1 MADKGKKHKVGFREL
16 KKLRSQNSKYYR
28 PNAENLVDG
37 VYPPFTGPLVINPRS
52 EDAAKVSDLPF
63 VTIQQ
68 PEGIWVKDKAE
79 PSQIVMPL
87 TPSGAYN
94 PEESDY
100 VSPNNTG
107 LTGRNLAYARGSRVV
122 PARPMKGVPNVLPPT
137 IDPKYGPA
145 TNLDGTPVETKGP
158 EFYRQKPTN
167 QLIQEANPF
176 RDGLTKLVSTL
187 SKLPTSNVGLVSKG
201 LDMAG
206 IPNPIPAIT
215 RPISNLSANATEK
228 IGQGIGNAINELR
241 QPWPQQNLRSPT
253 RKGATEAAQQK
264 RNQLV
269 QPLSIARPPQ
279 TIVLPTPK
287 GPSIRLANEGEKAV
301 REAFWEAGRDILRNW
316 TGTPPEKTLTGTP
329 EVLPPQNILDNPAN
343 QVTDP
348 SVATPKLQGWSY
360 TGPGGYADQR
370 WRFSGAGQGAP
381 VITDKPAVTT
391 PQVVTDP
398 VTGRVSIQE
407 QPTTWW
413 SNRLGYDTA
422 QTITDRPAQT
432 VTPVVGTNIGG
443 TLVDD
448 VKPNW
453 IPPNA
458 TITETGGYDVPATD
472 KYPGG
477 VVVEKVDNGWIIKD
491 KTKPLDDPIIVP
503 DAATQAEIDSLI
515 AQGNADLDAAQ
526 NPVGGNN
533 IITDPITGVGGNTGV
548 GTGSNLGGVGDS
560 AYSLPIGGAGTG
572 GSGFIVIND
581 PEKGPSTLEQFMGM
595 RYDRDFMEGGDLA
608 GNLGRTPSGGRGSTT
623 GPSTYE
629 EWLNFRRDPDVKY
642 EGTGER
648 IFEDLISGIEKSTGP
663 TRFAEGQQYG
673 EKGSLVRT
681 LGTFY
686 DWLRGWSDE
695 NFKMWEDK
703 GIPSELSGRNPFGPD
718 YANALKNIKDILKNP
733 SNIKTQEYGD
743 LQIPGLLYAAGLIS
757 QYGSQAGIPLAALN
771 LSNDIMSSV
780 NNIFAEH
787 PEMAGNPIQD
797 AVHMAFWVPGKV
809 AKEAWNNTLGKVL
822 PKIQDSTI
830 ADKFKNATLGE
841 LRNPPK
847 PQPNVRVSIKGK
859 EVGLGQPLT
868 RPTGGI
874 TGNVTPLPKPPRTT
888 APLGMPPAGRG
899 TTPEGRSKTRPTRGQ
914 GQLNP
919 LSGDPA
925 YSGNEVEYK
934 GDPISSKG
942 KDEEGSVTGKFKR
955 PITGTPVTQ
964 SDESQ
969 RDDKGPDT
977 TDITTPNNTII
988 IDLPVDESNR
998 PINDDMG
1005 PLGDRLN
1012 EIAGFRPF
1020 LLDAGDY
1027 AGMRDLVGTRNA
1039 DAFGKDMGQANS
1051 QYGAGATA
1059 SELLNSYAM
1068 LRQNW
1073 DINQLQNINPV
1084 EFNRPD
1090 FSTTDLVNPIN
1101 TQEPAEPF
1109 NPLDDNTNVWGGAGD
1124 TTTTKPEL
1132 PRPQDLTSSDV
1143 EFIARG
1149 QFIGGDAAV
1158 YFYHPQ
1164 LGTQVVTVPAE
1175 YVPSGNQWR
1184 VNYDL
1189 DTAAYNAFGGNAF
1202 EWRANNPPRDQ
1213 GVIVDVSKHTRSD

>member
-1 MADKGKKHKVGFREL
+1 MADKGKNYRVGLREL
-16 KKLRSQNSKYYR
+16 KNLTRPQKSKYYR

-37 VYPPFTGPLVINPRS
+37 LYPPYTGPLFIEPRS
-52 EDAAKVSDLPF
+52 EDASKVGDNPF
-63 VTIQQ
+63 VQVQQ
-68 PEGIWVKDKAE
+68 PEGIFVKNKAQ
-79 PSQIVMPL
+79 PSMIVMPL
-87 TPSGAYN
+87 SPSGN
-94 PEESDY
+94 WTPEKSDY
-100 VSPNNTG
+100 VSPNNPG
-107 LTGRNLAYARGSRVV
+107 LTGRNLAYARGSRIV
-122 PARPMKGVPNVLPPT
+122 PARPMKGVPSVLPPT
-137 IDPKYGPA
+137 IDPKYAPA
-145 TNLDGTPVETKGP
+145 TNLDGTPVETRGP
-158 EFYRQKPTN
+158 EIYRQKPT
-167 QLIQEANPF
+167 
-176 RDGLTKLVSTL
+176 
-187 SKLPTSNVGLVSKG
+187 
-201 LDMAG
+201 
-206 IPNPIPAIT
+206 
-215 RPISNLSANATEK
+215 TES
-228 IGQGIGNAINELR
+228 
-241 QPWPQQNLRSPT
+241 QPEPEP
-253 RKGATEAAQQK
+253 K
-264 RNQLV
+264 RNQLA
-269 QPLSIARPPQ
+269 QPLTLSPAYNPLLNLEPLMQQAIEEEQ
-279 TIVLPTPK
+279 QQILP
-287 GPSIRLANEGEKAV
+287 I
-301 REAFWEAGRDILRNW
+301 
-316 TGTPPEKTLTGTP
+316 
-329 EVLPPQNILDNPAN
+329 QNLLNNPAN

-348 SVATPKLQGWSY
+348 SVATPKLQGFVY

-381 VITDKPAVTT
+381 VITDKPDVTT

-422 QTITDRPAQT
+422 QTITNQPAQG
-432 VTPVVGTNIGG
+432 VTSTVGTGIGG

-448 VKPNW
+448 VKPDW

-477 VVVEKVDNGWIIKD
+477 VIVEKVDNGWIIKD

-526 NPVGGNN
+526 NPIGGNN
-533 IITDPITGVGGNTGV
+533 VVTDPITGGGGNIGV
-548 GTGSNLGGVGDS
+548 GVGSNLGGVGDS
-560 AYSLPIGGAGTG
+560 AYSLPVGGAGVG
-572 GSGFIVIND
+572 GSGFIVIDD

-595 RYDRDFMEGGDLA
+595 RYDRDFIEGGDLA
-608 GNLGRTPSGGRGSTT
+608 GNLGRTPSGGRGPTT

-642 EGTGER
+642 KGTGER
-648 IFEDLISGIEKSTGP
+648 IFEDLISNIEKSTGP

-673 EKGSLVRT
+673 EEGSLVRT

-868 RPTGGI
+868 RPAGGI
-874 TGNVTPLPKPPRTT
+874 TGKVTPLPKPPRTT

-925 YSGNEVEYK
+925 YSGNKVEYK
-934 GDPISSKG
+934 GDPISPKG

-977 TDITTPNNTII
+977 TDTLPTNNTITI
-988 IDLPVDESNR
+988 NLPIDQNGQVM
-998 PINDDMG
+998 NDDTG
-1005 PLGDRLN
+1005 PLRNRLN
-1012 EIAGFRPF
+1012 EISGFEPIQV
-1020 LLDAGDY
+1020 DVGDY
-1027 AGMRDLVGTRNA
+1027 TNMRNLIGTRNA

-1051 QYGAGATA
+1051 QYGAGSTA
-1059 SELLNSYAM
+1059 SELINDYETLKQDWN
-1068 LRQNW
+1068 
-1073 DINQLQNINPV
+1073 INQTQNINPV
-1084 EFNRPD
+1084 EFNQPD
-1090 FSTTDLVNPIN
+1090 SSTTDPVNPIN

-1109 NPLDDNTNVWGGAGD
+1109 NPLEDNTNVWGGAGD
-1124 TTTTKPEL
+1124 TTTKPKL
-1132 PRPQDLTSSDV
+1132 PRPQDLTTSEV

-1149 QFIGGDAAV
+1149 QFVGGDKNV
-1158 YFYHPQ
+1158 YFDHPT
-1164 LGTQVVTVPAE
+1164 LGTQVVTVPAQ
-1175 YVPSGNQWR
+1175 YVPSGNQWK
-1184 VNYDL
+1184 VTYDL
-1189 DTAAYNAFGGNAF
+1189 NTAAYNAFGF
-1202 EWRANNPPRDQ
+1202 DWREWTPNMPPRDE
-1213 GVIVDVSKHTRSD
+1213 IVDVSKHTRSD